1 METPYDPNQGELRLT
16 VTKLP
21 NNKTILIYDLMKAH
35 LAQILREH
43 SIEATTFISYNKV
56 RIPPQEAPFN
66 PTITWKDT
74 YGNVWNIRD
83 MSDQYLKNLIG
94 YVNQYGDVSASK
106 IIAAE
111 QFRRV
116 NVSKEYSPGS
126 RVWIRSYAVN
136 PTNIAL
142 KVIL

>member
-1 METPYDPNQGELRLT
+1 MENYDPNQGELRLT

-21 NNKTILIYDLMKAH
+21 NNKTILIYELMKAH
-35 LAQILREH
+35 LAQILREYD
-43 SIEATTFISYNKV
+43 IDATTFVSYNKV
-56 RIPPQEAPFN
+56 RIPPQELPFN
-66 PTITWKDT
+66 PTITWEDT

-94 YVNQYGDVSASK
+94 YLNLHGAASASK

-111 QFRRV
+111 QFRRA

-126 RVWIRSYAVN
+126 RVWIRSYASN
-136 PTNIAL
+136 PTNSAL
-142 KVIL
+142 RIIL